1 MAVLKTGLKKIYGRY
16 LAPIPADISAT
27 DVAIEMLGLLKFF
40 VIGGLIVL
48 ATTLKQGA
56 PVLDIGFLL
65 AIMAGFIVS
74 WMWWAKNVRLGKNL
88 VAAALSFAFISL
100 AAFIVANNPMGL
112 MLIWS
117 ATAVIYLSFSPK
129 LAFLYCMVP
138 VLLTMAIHLI
148 GGSSINRVIME
159 TTVAMLLVFAGFQ
172 ICVSVRETS
181 AASVESAQANA
192 NLRRVNAELSTA
204 LRQSRDLTLEKE
216 RSRIAASLHDNLGHR
231 LITVMMG
238 LEYALRMKHR
248 EPDKAWSEVGESR
261 DNVSEALEEMRVVV
275 RALHP
280 VRLNGESLSEHLNA
294 LAGSFRSTRL
304 AVNTNIAEVQLDSQA
319 EELVVAVTQDALTNV
334 VRHSSA
340 TQIELE
346 LASHLDEIELKIADD
361 GTGTSEPFGFG
372 LRSLAER
379 VEQSGGLM
387 RAEAHGG
394 IGEGFALAVH
404 LPRKNVDG
412 YTNYSYR

>member
-1 MAVLKTGLKKIYGRY
+1 
-16 LAPIPADISAT
+16 IPANVSAN
-27 DVAIEMLGLLKFF
+27 DVAVEMLGLLKFF

-48 ATTLKQGA
+48 ATTINRGA
-56 PVLDIGFLL
+56 TAVDIGIRI
-65 AIMAGFIVS
+65 AAVTGFVAS
-74 WMWWAKNVRLGKNL
+74 WMWWAQCVKTGKSL
-88 VAAALSFAFISL
+88 VAASLTFALLSL
-100 AAFIVANNPMGL
+100 AAFILANNPMGL

-129 LAFLYCMVP
+129 QAFLYSMVP
-138 VLLTMAIHLI
+138 VLLTMSIHLI
-148 GGSSINRVIME
+148 GGSSINRVVME

-181 AASVESAQANA
+181 AASVESAQANE

-204 LRQSRDLTLEKE
+204 LLQSRDLTLEKE

-231 LITVMMG
+231 LVTVMMG
-238 LEYALRMKHR
+238 LEYAIRMKSR
-248 EPDKAWSEVGESR
+248 APDKAWSEVEQSR
-261 DNVSEALEEMRVVV
+261 VTVGEALEEMRVVV

-280 VRLNGESLSEHLNA
+280 IKLNGEGLGEHLNA

-304 AVNTNIAEVQLDSQA
+304 SVRTNIAEVHLDSQI
-319 EELVVAVTQDALTNV
+319 EELVVAVAQEALTNV

-340 TQIELE
+340 TRVELE
-346 LASHLDEIELKIADD
+346 LTSLDDGIELKIVDD
-361 GTGTSEPFGFG
+361 GIGTSESFGFG

-379 VEQSGGLM
+379 VEQTGGSLRAEGHGGLD
-387 RAEAHGG
+387 
-394 IGEGFALAVH
+394 EGFALVVR
-404 LPRKNVDG
+404 LPRKNANE